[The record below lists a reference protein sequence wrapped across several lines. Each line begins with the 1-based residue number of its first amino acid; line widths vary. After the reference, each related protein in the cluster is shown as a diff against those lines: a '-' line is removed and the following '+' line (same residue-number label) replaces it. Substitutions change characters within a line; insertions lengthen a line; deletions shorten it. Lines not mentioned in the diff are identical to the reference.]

1 MTIAPAKTDRVPDV
15 SVIMPT
21 WNAAGYVAETVES
34 VLASQHVELELIIVD
49 DASTDNT
56 VAVLKRLARKD
67 PRIRLAQAKKNC
79 GPSLARNSALQR
91 ATGRYVAVVDSDDRI
106 AVNRLKK
113 LVDLADAS
121 SADIVVD
128 NMLEF
133 DEDGERLGKT
143 GFLKSKAFAKPR
155 NIALA
160 DYVRYNHPMQP
171 GDCLGYLKPLFRR
184 ETLERL
190 GARYDTALRNSEDYY
205 LVAHLLAQGASM
217 TYTPYT
223 GYFYRRA
230 AGSTSHRLKPLHTAG
245 WLTAEDDFRD
255 KYLEGLDAPAK
266 RQLKVRMRK
275 LKHVDQMARAID
287 SIQRRQLGELIE
299 ILTNDPRASVFTLST
314 FAKVAWQR
322 LSRALPR
329 SINLRPA
336 SV

>member
-1 MTIAPAKTDRVPDV
+1 MTASPAKTDRVPDV

-21 WNAAGYVAETVES
+21 WNAADFVEATVES

-56 VAVLKRLARKD
+56 VEVLKRLARKD
-67 PRIRLAQAKKNC
+67 SRIRLARARKNS
-79 GPSLARNSALQR
+79 GPSIARNSALQR
-91 ATGRYVAVVDSDDRI
+91 ATGRYVAVVDSDDKI
-106 AVNRLKK
+106 AFNRLKK

-133 DEDGERLGKT
+133 DEDGERLGDAS
-143 GFLKSKAFAKPR
+143 FLKSAAFAKPR
-155 NIALA
+155 DITLA
-160 DYVRYNHPMQP
+160 DYVRYNHPMKP

-184 ETLERL
+184 ETLTRL
-190 GARYDTALRNSEDYY
+190 GARYDPALRNSEDYY

-230 AGSTSHRLKPLHTAG
+230 VGSTSHRLKPSHTAA
-245 WLTAEDDFRD
+245 WLTAEDAFRD
-255 KYLEGLDAPAK
+255 TYLEGLDAPAK
-266 RQLKVRMRK
+266 RQLKARMRQ
-275 LKHVDQMARAID
+275 LKHVDQMVRAID
-287 SIQRRQLGELIE
+287 SIQRHRFGELIE
-299 ILTNDPRASVFTLST
+299 ILKNDPRASVFTLSN
-314 FAKVAWQR
+314 FAMIAWQK